1 MNAELL
7 FLKQSQSISIVIN
20 SLTIIVETP
29 AQ

>member
-20 SLTIIVETP
+20 CLTIIVETP